1 MQAPALGREQ
11 AQSQGQL
18 LVFTQQKTNFATVSI
33 GRICTRLSEC
43 HLNPL
48 PALGCEITAGF
59 KAPFPWVCR
68 MLLLHTSRKATLAC
82 PSILVLLALP
92 VLQVPKTITL
102 SHNLPLSSRSCISM
116 FFFFP
121 YLWTQLPFSHC
132 IPGWEPGKRMLLAGS
147 SELPAHSHRD
157 CRQGSCVED
166 AKKTWVNGNWGEHLR
181 EGPSEC
187 IRDENFVEL
196 CSQVT
201 AKTWAQHSRQ
211 GWEYLL

>member
-1 MQAPALGREQ
+1 MK
-11 AQSQGQL
+11 SL
-18 LVFTQQKTNFATVSI
+18 LVLKLPFHGFAGCCCCTHPGRLPWHVPASWYFLHSQSSRYQK
-33 GRICTRLSEC
+33 L
-43 HLNPL
+43 
-48 PALGCEITAGF
+48 
-59 KAPFPWVCR
+59 
-68 MLLLHTSRKATLAC
+68 
-82 PSILVLLALP
+82 
-92 VLQVPKTITL
+92 TL